1 MSLTFCSFVK
11 ITRKLVNSL
20 QFLLKQC
27 QQNYSEFQLV
37 HSIKMKLSIEEL
49 KVVAD
54 IRGIKRYRTMS
65 KDELLRSLSPS
76 KTVKNQKQIL
86 LKKE

>member
-1 MSLTFCSFVK
+1 MTFCSFVK

-20 QFLLKQC
+20 QFLLKQS

-37 HSIKMKLSIEEL
+37 HSIKMKLSMEEL

-54 IRGIKRYRTMS
+54 IRDINRYRTMS
-65 KDELLRSLSPS
+65 KDELLRSLTPS

-86 LKKE
+86 LKQE